1 MATKEDMKLFVSE
14 VEDLVQKV
22 ESNVLKLEQNPND
35 NKPIQELYFGFHS
48 LKGLTAMA
56 GLNNVSKFC
65 HLFETFLDKA
75 KKNESILSK
84 KEDFIS
90 FLFESLDMFKLI
102 VDRVKKGDFT
112 DIDNKFLNDIKE
124 SIEGLETSVDV
135 SFINPIKDEEID
147 SLLKKDNNHLFKI
160 YIVIQKTCV
169 FKKVRLFIIF
179 RALSDIGQ
187 VCWSQ
192 PDPAILEKGTFED
205 NLEIYFI
212 TQKSS
217 SEINQVLDE
226 ILEID
231 NKAIT
236 ELKPAEF
243 KKDLSSLK
251 LKAQKKA
258 IERPGPAKKEKDS
271 YDEQIIDDKSEIT
284 TKFVDESEDI
294 DSKIESVK
302 VNVEIIEKLMNYFSE
317 IVIIRN
323 KINQILIEKQDRT
336 IGYLINSMEK
346 PFLDIQ
352 DILFRLKL
360 VKVESTFMKYKRLIR
375 DLAKETGKKI
385 RLILEGMNV
394 EIDRMI
400 LEEINTP
407 IVHLLRNA
415 IYHGIEKP
423 NERKNKKKDEIGTLK
438 LKTFR
443 SGGSIYIEVSDDG
456 KGIDYNKI
464 RDLVVQKGFYPK
476 EEVVKLND
484 NDLNQFI
491 LMPGF
496 STLPD
501 ANVISGRGLGL
512 AIVADKLKE
521 LGGLLNIYSE
531 KDKGTKFSLIV
542 PFTRAIFKAQ
552 LVKVA
557 NDLFAIP
564 IENIEQIYFFN
575 QGLVEIQNGNEFYK
589 SNNQLIPIFR
599 LDQILNIRI
608 HENEDSGNNSH
619 SKIAILCKN
628 EMENYAIFVVDDIS
642 QQLDIVVKPFKSNY
656 SDSRDILGSTI
667 LGDGTICLVIDVL
680 RILSSR
686 LDIIQFP
693 EIKNVI

>member
-1 MATKEDMKLFVSE
+1 
-14 VEDLVQKV
+14 
-22 ESNVLKLEQNPND
+22 
-35 NKPIQELYFGFHS
+35 
-48 LKGLTAMA
+48 
-56 GLNNVSKFC
+56 
-65 HLFETFLDKA
+65 
-75 KKNESILSK
+75 
-84 KEDFIS
+84 
-90 FLFESLDMFKLI
+90 
-102 VDRVKKGDFT
+102 
-112 DIDNKFLNDIKE
+112 
-124 SIEGLETSVDV
+124 
-135 SFINPIKDEEID
+135 
-147 SLLKKDNNHLFKI
+147 
-160 YIVIQKTCV
+160 
-169 FKKVRLFIIF
+169 
-179 RALSDIGQ
+179 
-187 VCWSQ
+187 
-192 PDPAILEKGTFED
+192 
-205 NLEIYFI
+205 
-212 TQKSS
+212 
-217 SEINQVLDE
+217 
-226 ILEID
+226 
-231 NKAIT
+231 
-236 ELKPAEF
+236 
-243 KKDLSSLK
+243 
-251 LKAQKKA
+251 
-258 IERPGPAKKEKDS
+258 
-271 YDEQIIDDKSEIT
+271 
-284 TKFVDESEDI
+284 
-294 DSKIESVK
+294 
-302 VNVEIIEKLMNYFSE
+302 
-317 IVIIRN
+317 
-323 KINQILIEKQDRT
+323 
-336 IGYLINSMEK
+336 
-346 PFLDIQ
+346 
-352 DILFRLKL
+352 
-360 VKVESTFMKYKRLIR
+360 
-375 DLAKETGKKI
+375 
-385 RLILEGMNV
+385 
-394 EIDRMI
+394 
-400 LEEINTP
+400 
-407 IVHLLRNA
+407 
-415 IYHGIEKP
+415 
-423 NERKNKKKDEIGTLK
+423 
-438 LKTFR
+438 
-443 SGGSIYIEVSDDG
+443 VSDDG

-542 PFTRAIFKAQ
+542 PFTRAILKAQ
-552 LVKVA
+552 LVKIA

>member
-642 QQLDIVVKPFKSNY
+642 QQLDIVVKPFKSSY